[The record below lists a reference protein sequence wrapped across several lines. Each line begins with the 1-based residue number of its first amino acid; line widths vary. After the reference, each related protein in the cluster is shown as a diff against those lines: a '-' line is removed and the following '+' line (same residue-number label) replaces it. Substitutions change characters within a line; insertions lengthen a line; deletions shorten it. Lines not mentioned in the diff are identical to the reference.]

1 MGASLAQ
8 VLLRAG
14 LLTEAEVRLA
24 ERRAHEEG
32 TPLVA
37 AVAGELVSEQVLA
50 EAISA
55 AVGAPLV
62 DLAHAAVDLDAVRRL
77 PAEAAVRH
85 LVMPVSLEPAGEVLR
100 AAFSDPLD
108 AGAVR
113 AVERESGCRVEAL
126 VATVSDVRAAIDRL
140 YGTVT
145 TRVVR
150 TPMSELPREATRR
163 ITRGMP
169 GSPPELDGLGEGE
182 LTEGESETPHP
193 TVSTQPVH
201 RIETEASVEQ
211 RLDALLLALAE
222 NGTLTHADYVR
233 ALRRVLGR

>member
-1 MGASLAQ
+1 MGAGLAEL
-8 VLLRAG
+8 LLRAG

-24 ERRAHEEG
+24 ERRAREEG
-32 TPLVA
+32 TSLIA

-55 AVGAPLV
+55 AVGAPFV

-77 PAEAAVRH
+77 PSEVAVRH
-85 LVMPVSLEPAGEVLR
+85 LVMPVSLEPTGEILR

-140 YGTVT
+140 YGTVS

-150 TPMSELPREATRR
+150 TPSSTSEIPREATRR

-169 GSPPELDGLGEGE
+169 GAPPPTPLDAGASPID
-182 LTEGESETPHP
+182 ETPQP
-193 TVSTQPVH
+193 SISTQPVH
-201 RIETEASVEQ
+201 RIETEATTEQ
-211 RLDALLLALAE
+211 RLDALLLALEDA
-222 NGTLTHADYVR
+222 GVLGHADYVR